1 MHDLIICIYLL
12 QTHSFSLLKMNW
24 YHVDYGIQLQF
35 WSHPFPAE
43 KDEEAHLYILD
54 GLSNIFSKFSF
65 WVNYSLLQD
74 LQHIQNRLT
83 IYRIAY
89 AV

>member
-1 MHDLIICIYLL
+1 MHYLHDLHDHDFIICIYLL

-43 KDEEAHLYILD
+43 KDEEAHLYILY

-65 WVNYSLLQD
+65 LGELFPFTGFTAYSK
-74 LQHIQNRLT
+74 
-83 IYRIAY
+83 
-89 AV
+89 